1 MTETWTEKYRPNKF
15 SELKGQEE
23 AIYKITN
30 FLKNFNEK
38 SKSKK
43 KKAIILHGPPGTG
56 KTTLAHISAIE
67 SKSEIFELNA
77 SDFRDRKK
85 LEEILKPA
93 IEQQSLISKSKK
105 KIILVDEVDGL
116 AVYADKGGLPEL
128 LDLIDNTTYPIFL
141 TANNIWDKK
150 FSKLR
155 AKAEL
160 INLKDLNYNA
170 IKDILI
176 NVLRNEKLFV
186 DYDIIKSIAVKSKG
200 DVRAALNDLQTIS
213 QVDSKNLSPEMF
225 DERNKE
231 KDIFNALKF
240 IFKNKPTEETLKI
253 FDEVNMP
260 LDQIFLWIEENTPKE
275 YKGKELQKAMEYLAI
290 ADLFRG
296 RIYKQQYWRFLVYE
310 NIFLSYGISSAK
322 SNSSQ
327 ENKLSSFTPYKRPTR
342 ILKMWMNNQKDLK
355 KKSISAKFARLTH
368 IGGKRAMSEF
378 PIIKHIIHS
387 NEKIQKD
394 LDLSEEEKAFLI
406 ESIKN

>member
-160 INLKDLNYNA
+160 IN
-170 IKDILI
+170 
-176 NVLRNEKLFV
+176 RSE
-186 DYDIIKSIAVKSKG
+186 
-200 DVRAALNDLQTIS
+200 
-213 QVDSKNLSPEMF
+213 
-225 DERNKE
+225 ERR
-231 KDIFNALKF
+231 
-240 IFKNKPTEETLKI
+240 
-253 FDEVNMP
+253 V
-260 LDQIFLWIEENTPKE
+260 
-275 YKGKELQKAMEYLAI
+275 GKEC
-290 ADLFRG
+290 RS
-296 RIYKQQYWRFLVYE
+296 RW
-310 NIFLSYGISSAK
+310 
-322 SNSSQ
+322 
-327 ENKLSSFTPYKRPTR
+327 
-342 ILKMWMNNQKDLK
+342 
-355 KKSISAKFARLTH
+355 
-368 IGGKRAMSEF
+368 
-378 PIIKHIIHS
+378 
-387 NEKIQKD
+387 
-394 LDLSEEEKAFLI
+394 
-406 ESIKN
+406 